1 MPDTSSHD
9 ATRRDDLHTMT
20 VRELE
25 AKIAAAGVLIS
36 HRQILR
42 HCEGGTFDGQK
53 LPATNNI
60 KEWFIAPASVEK
72 GIADIKTLQEQ
83 RARRD
88 ASRRDTSDNV
98 MFEPPIKTDTDM
110 SGHDASRRDMSEKK
124 IGDDADA
131 TRPDMTRH
139 VATDYDIYEHPY
151 VTRLEAQVDKLEKKY
166 DDQVRRTEEI
176 QMNSQKQILELQ
188 RMTAIGQSQTLAD
201 FMLKA
206 KDWILGQGGDP
217 EKREAASPPTAA

>member
-1 MPDTSSHD
+1 MPDTSGHD
-9 ATRRDDLHTMT
+9 ATRRDELHTMT

-42 HCEGGTFDGQK
+42 HCEGGTFDAQK

-88 ASRRDTSDNV
+88 ATRRDMTDND
-98 MFEPPIKTDTDM
+98 PAKAPIKTDTDM
-110 SGHDASRRDMSEKK
+110 PGHDASRHDVSEKK
-124 IGDDADA
+124 IEDDGGA

-139 VATDYDIYEHPY
+139 VASDLDIYEHPY
-151 VTRLEAQVDKLEKKY
+151 
-166 DDQVRRTEEI
+166 
-176 QMNSQKQILELQ
+176 
-188 RMTAIGQSQTLAD
+188 
-201 FMLKA
+201 
-206 KDWILGQGGDP
+206 
-217 EKREAASPPTAA
+217 